1 MPRSIDEIMQDH
13 ADRVQRLAEETKRR
27 QRLAYSPLAER
38 IMVNNSRTRFS
49 GGMEGA
55 GEMFLSFLSPGM
67 HKRHAA
73 AAIIALR
80 QLRQHNIQ
88 HGRNPNAGTE
98 EWFERAQH
106 NRRQAQRL
114 AQMEVEQ

>member
-38 IMVNNSRTRFS
+38 IMVNNARDRFS
-49 GGMEGA
+49 GGMVGA
-55 GEMFLSFLSPGM
+55 AEVFASFLSPGM

-98 EWFERAQH
+98 AWLARAQY
-106 NRRQAQRL
+106 NRQQAQKL
-114 AQMEVEQ
+114 SQLETN